1 MSFSVKIKASAAKAL
16 RVLPRADRE
25 RLAAA
30 IDRLADEPHAGGA
43 LKGEFLGL
51 RRLRVGRYRIVYE
64 ALDREL
70 TVLVVRIGHRR
81 DVDR

>member
-1 MSFSVKIKASAAKAL
+1 VSFSVKIKASAAKSL
-16 RVLPRADRE
+16 RGLRRAERE

-30 IDRLADEPHAGGA
+30 IDRLADEPHAGSA

-51 RRLRVGRYRIVYE
+51 RRLRVGSYRIVYE
-64 ALDREL
+64 VLDREL

-81 DVDR
+81 EVDR